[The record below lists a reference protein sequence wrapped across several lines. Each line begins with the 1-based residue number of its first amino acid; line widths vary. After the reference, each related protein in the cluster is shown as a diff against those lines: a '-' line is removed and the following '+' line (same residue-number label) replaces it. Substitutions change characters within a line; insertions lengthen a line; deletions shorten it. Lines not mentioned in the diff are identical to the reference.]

1 VVISVALSEGNTLR
15 SSWKDVLATVSQ
27 VERLQLIANG
37 ISSSSIPDAITARIT
52 RLSADVRQAR
62 KSSNVNRSHIGG
74 HFTPEVAEA
83 IKAGELV
90 VDMDKIFTQSSNLS
104 GDAINS
110 FVTALC
116 EISWEEIHSSGE
128 SEAPR
133 MFSLQKMVD
142 VSYYN
147 MHRIRVEWAQLWNIM
162 GEQFNQVGCLEN
174 QRIVVFALDSLRQL
188 AMRFFEIEELPHFKF
203 QKDFLRP
210 FEYIMIN
217 NPDQFTKEYVLQCID
232 RMILSQ
238 ASRIKSGWS
247 TIFAVFSAGASVPY
261 GR

>member
-1 VVISVALSEGNTLR
+1 
-15 SSWKDVLATVSQ
+15 
-27 VERLQLIANG
+27 
-37 ISSSSIPDAITARIT
+37 
-52 RLSADVRQAR
+52 
-62 KSSNVNRSHIGG
+62 
-74 HFTPEVAEA
+74 
-83 IKAGELV
+83 
-90 VDMDKIFTQSSNLS
+90 
-104 GDAINS
+104 
-110 FVTALC
+110 
-116 EISWEEIHSSGE
+116 
-128 SEAPR
+128 
-133 MFSLQKMVD
+133 MVD

-203 QKDFLRP
+203 QKDFLRS

-247 TIFAVFSAGASVPY
+247 TMFAVFSAGAGVPY
-261 GR
+261 GE